1 MLQFQSFRVYSVLR
15 SMLKPL
21 AISPRLPAQN
31 MSHPFSPAC
40 PHSVSVTNW
49 SQALLLQST
58 EICTCS
64 HSRVLCRPFSQ
75 HSETGVSKFQ
85 DSQNSQVKDMS
96 QRQYLHTAYLPLC
109 MPGLCVLR
117 CHTIN
122 LCMPGLCILRC
133 HIINLMYIV
142 ILLQCSGNDDQIC
155 FLSPCSFDLRLQG

>member
-15 SMLKPL
+15 SMMKPL

-64 HSRVLCRPFSQ
+64 HSHVLCTPFSQ

-96 QRQYLHTAYLPLC
+96 QQTKLISILKAVSAYSLLTTVYAWSLCTQMSHYKPLYAWS
-109 MPGLCVLR
+109 LY
-117 CHTIN
+117 T
-122 LCMPGLCILRC
+122 
-133 HIINLMYIV
+133 
-142 ILLQCSGNDDQIC
+142 
-155 FLSPCSFDLRLQG
+155 